1 MSESQPTNEF
11 MQIELDEN
19 LNDFFIENER
29 DLIYN
34 DLIVNSTEKY
44 RITKFEKAKIIGI
57 RATQLSCGVN
67 TVLTS
72 DDLKKI
78 NEKNTMEVAELE
90 FKQGKIPII
99 IKRKYANGKKK
110 YIQFNSDNFSNLDL

>member
-1 MSESQPTNEF
+1 MGILMSESQPTNEF

-99 IKRKYANGKKK
+99 IKRKYANGKK
-110 YIQFNSDNFSNLDL
+110 

>member
-1 MSESQPTNEF
+1 MNDSQPTDDF

-19 LNDFFIENER
+19 LNEYFIENEK

-34 DLIVNSTEKY
+34 DLIVNSTEKF

-57 RATQLSCGVN
+57 RATQLSCGIN
-67 TVLTS
+67 TVLNS

-78 NEKNTMEVAELE
+78 NEKNSMEVAELE
-90 FKQGKIPII
+90 FKYGKIPII

-110 YIQFNSDNFSNLDL
+110 YIQFNSNNFTNLDL

>member
-1 MSESQPTNEF
+1 MSESQPIDDF

-19 LNDFFIENER
+19 LNEYFIENEK

-34 DLIVNSTEKY
+34 DLIVNSTEKF

-57 RATQLSCGVN
+57 RATQLSCGIS
-67 TVLTS
+67 TVLDS
-72 DDLKKI
+72 DDLKKV
-78 NEKNTMEVAELE
+78 NEKNSMEVAELE
-90 FKQGKIPII
+90 FKYGKIPII

-110 YIQFNSDNFSNLDL
+110 YIQFNSNNFTNLDL